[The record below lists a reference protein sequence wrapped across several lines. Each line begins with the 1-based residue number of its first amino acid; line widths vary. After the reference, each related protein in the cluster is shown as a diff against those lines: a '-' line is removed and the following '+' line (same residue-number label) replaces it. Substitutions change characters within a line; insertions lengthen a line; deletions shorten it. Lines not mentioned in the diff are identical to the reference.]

1 MELQYRHLMD
11 MPLGADVEGLYF
23 ISSGTVGKDALA
35 AKPYVDA
42 IGQSEGF
49 PGRGNMAF
57 TSTIDGQR
65 VYVGVLLCDETA
77 FDLFGFEIVQDF
89 NAPRGEAVWFTE
101 SAARLYAL
109 DAQEP
114 KMPEVFNM
122 LVGEYPVGG
131 IIKDYAVKG
140 PAEVE
145 GNQVGLVAVDKL
157 VGHASVVVRL
167 NRLDAEVRA
176 ELKEIGRQES
186 LRLTG
191 EEEYASQ
198 YGYIPELIEL
208 GMEQTRNLVSLI
220 ELFMLLSTLVSLL
233 GLVAMSA
240 YYAGMQ
246 TRDIAVR
253 KVFGGTVSSET
264 RRSVREYLVLVAI
277 AILIGVP
284 VAVFLAERYLR
295 QFWYRIE
302 GYGWV
307 FVVAALIALLISFL
321 AVLWQ
326 TLRAARTNPATELK
340 KE

>member
-1 MELQYRHLMD
+1 
-11 MPLGADVEGLYF
+11 
-23 ISSGTVGKDALA
+23 
-35 AKPYVDA
+35 
-42 IGQSEGF
+42 
-49 PGRGNMAF
+49 
-57 TSTIDGQR
+57 
-65 VYVGVLLCDETA
+65 
-77 FDLFGFEIVQDF
+77 
-89 NAPRGEAVWFTE
+89 
-101 SAARLYAL
+101 
-109 DAQEP
+109 
-114 KMPEVFNM
+114 
-122 LVGEYPVGG
+122 
-131 IIKDYAVKG
+131 
-140 PAEVE
+140 
-145 GNQVGLVAVDKL
+145 
-157 VGHASVVVRL
+157 
-167 NRLDAEVRA
+167 
-176 ELKEIGRQES
+176 
-186 LRLTG
+186 
-191 EEEYASQ
+191 
-198 YGYIPELIEL
+198 
-208 GMEQTRNLVSLI
+208 MEQTRNLVSLI